1 MTGLYVA
8 SNPTALGAQFNLT
21 RNMGEL
27 SSVLTRLSTGLRI
40 NSGKDDPAGLIASEL
55 LKSQITGTTKA
66 ITNTQRANSLI
77 STADSALGQVGNLLN
92 DIKGLVVEAANTGAM
107 SDEQIAANQ
116 LQVDA
121 SLDSIDRIA
130 RTTSFAGQKLLDGS
144 LDFRTSGANNGYIS
158 NLQIDSANFGTSD
171 YVGVNVNVQQ
181 TASNGTLIYQGTGV
195 DQKTTLDITGSV
207 GSKSLTFGAGTSN
220 SEIALAINAA
230 SDSTGVN
237 AFVEGLAERGSVILS
252 TAGANNDIVITAND
266 TGFDAGNY
274 SFRITQGTTNDARIV
289 TEAAGGNPGVVE
301 ITLAPSTQHEYKDF
315 AGLFNITIDTTNRTN
330 TDGDPI
336 PSDAATSVSIT
347 RGDANSVI
355 YHDAD
360 SAAVART
367 GDGKSITVA
376 ADGVENGR
384 VSELNGWTITVDDS
398 ATDTGII
405 NMDNKTIRIT
415 TTGAADADAIGTAL
429 SQALGEIDGTAAPE
443 VTATLAGNALVNGD
457 SLTFSGGANAG
468 EVAITYK
475 EGATANDILK
485 LLNSAPNVQATLK
498 GDVDGTAL
506 IKALPEGKTYVS
518 TAETDDQSANAVSR
532 YISGATAQDVVDL
545 INSKLGDKFMATSL
559 TGDAG
564 TGRVSYMD
572 AAVDYGSV
580 NLDNALR
587 FTGMDDGPVV
597 RITNMGADNKPIAN
611 QQLGVK
617 IIQPSEDDIKA
628 GIHTPILEIR
638 LATDASGNSIT
649 TAKDIADLFDRLTA
663 DETLGV
669 SAEVLYPPG
678 VDPNGRIFGVDSCGD
693 PIVIENCPTPYG
705 LGIVQPTNQPGPC
718 TVAQGDLVLL
728 GTNQALTSDYAIARI
743 ASGSA
748 ITGVAAESDDDG
760 SGGTATLTFGNTSA
774 VNGLTFGFTRDETVE
789 GFDETTG
796 KLTIFLAPEI
806 GDGTTDEEEATA
818 AVNGAIAAN
827 WEAIRAYTGATGN
840 PVKLAENVDADSAID
855 DANTGATTTI
865 SATSASGTM
874 TGTRGVGT
882 DDPALVITA
891 REKGTNMAGV
901 NIYFVNDTSRT
912 DLAQYDSGTNLDAND
927 VLPAIDVKYVQ
938 NEDGS
943 KSLIVT
949 GNIQA
954 GGTSQSLVNSVA
966 LANALNANSTFKTY
980 FTADASLAD
989 DDTKI
994 GDVEFVND
1002 VTKVAAQT
1010 VGGYRVDSPAISG
1023 ANQTGTSSGIGMTGQ
1038 ADSNE
1043 RLILQAAD
1051 AGSNNFVNVYV
1062 AQGSFDTY
1070 DPYNNKTSYTTGS
1083 DMIATINGNLAIAK
1097 GNNISINTADLALS
1111 MNVANVVG
1119 STGFTIDGGGAL
1131 FQLGPDVVSTQQM
1144 RLGIGSM
1151 MTTRLGGASGQIYQ
1165 LKSGGNADLRTSD
1178 ASRKL
1183 ADKIINE
1190 AISTVATTRGRLG
1203 AIQKASLEPNIS
1215 ALQDSL
1221 TALTESEAQISNADF
1236 AEESSNLTRLQ
1247 LLIQAGTQTLGIAN
1261 QLPQYAASLV
1271 Q

>member
-8 SNPTALGAQFNLT
+8 SNPTALSSQFNLT

-77 STADSALGQVGNLLN
+77 STADSGLSQVGNLLN

-107 SDEQIAANQ
+107 SAEQIAANQ

-130 RTTSFAGQKLLDGS
+130 RTTNFAGQKLLDGS

-158 NLQIDSANFGTSD
+158 NLKIDSANFGTAD
-171 YVGVNVNVQQ
+171 YIGVNVNVQQ
-181 TASNGTLIYQGTGV
+181 TASNATLFYQGTGV
-195 DQKTTLDITGSV
+195 AQKTTLDITGNV
-207 GSKSLTFGAGTSN
+207 GSKSLTFGAGATN
-220 SEIALAINAA
+220 ADIALAINGA

-252 TAGANNDIVITAND
+252 TAGANNDIVITANK

-289 TEAAGGNPGVVE
+289 TEAAGGKPGVVE
-301 ITLAPSTQHEYKDF
+301 ITLAPATQHEYKDF
-315 AGLFNITIDTTNRTN
+315 AGLFNITVDTTNN
-330 TDGDPI
+330 TAPTTA
-336 PSDAATSVSIT
+336 PTSVSMT
-347 RGDANSVI
+347 RGSANSAV
-355 YHDAD
+355 YHETA
-360 SAAVART
+360 SAAIART
-367 GDGKSITVA
+367 GNGKSITA
-376 ADGVENGR
+376 AYGTSQTAR
-384 VSELNGWTITVDDS
+384 MSELNGWTVIVDDTVDATAGAIDTDNKTVRINS
-398 ATDTGII
+398 ATD
-405 NMDNKTIRIT
+405 
-415 TTGAADADAIGTAL
+415 AAGLGDIL
-429 SQALGEIDGTAAPE
+429 NQALAGTSVSDEGTPDFEFTFAGE
-443 VTATLAGNALVNGD
+443 ALVNGD
-457 SLTFSGGANAG
+457 TLTFKDGANAG

-485 LLNSAPNVQATLK
+485 LLNSAPNVQATLAQ
-498 GDVDGTAL
+498 DVDGTAL
-506 IKALPEGKTYVS
+506 IKALPDGKTYVS
-518 TAETDDQSANAVSR
+518 AGDGTATVNTVSQ
-532 YISGATAQDVVDL
+532 YTSGATAQDVIDL
-545 INSKLGDKFMATSL
+545 INSKLGDKFMATAMS
-559 TGDAG
+559 GDSG

-587 FTGMDDGPVV
+587 FTGMDNGPVV

-611 QQLGVK
+611 QKLGVK

-638 LATDASGNSIT
+638 LATDGSGNSIT

-678 VDPNGRIFGVDSCGD
+678 VDPNGRIFGVDSCND
-693 PIVIENCPTPYG
+693 PIVTETCPAPYG

-728 GTNQALTSDYAIARI
+728 GTNQSLTSDFAIARI
-743 ASGSA
+743 ASGTQIS
-748 ITGVAAESDDDG
+748 GSAAESDG
-760 SGGTATLTFGNTSA
+760 TVGGGLAELTFGNTSA
-774 VNGLTFGFTRDETVE
+774 MNGLTFGFTRDETME

-796 KLTIFLAPEI
+796 KLTIFLQPEI
-806 GDGTTDEEEATA
+806 VDGSDADATA
-818 AVNGAIAAN
+818 AVDGAIAAN

-840 PVKLAENVDADSAID
+840 AVKLAANVTAADAIA
-855 DANTGATTTI
+855 DAGTGATTSI
-865 SATSASGTM
+865 PATSVAG
-874 TGTRGVGT
+874 GDGDRGVGT
-882 DDPALVITA
+882 DDPALIIKAT
-891 REKGTNMAGV
+891 EKGTDMAGV
-901 NIYFVNDTSRT
+901 NIYFVNDPTRT
-912 DLAQYDSGTNLDAND
+912 DLATYTYDSATPTAM
-927 VLPAIDVKYVQ
+927 PEIDVKYVE

-943 KSLIVT
+943 RSLIVT
-949 GNIQA
+949 GNI
-954 GGTSQSLVNSVA
+954 GTGSLVGTVG
-966 LANALNANSTFKTY
+966 LASALNSNTTFKTH
-980 FTADASLAD
+980 FKAEASLAS
-989 DDTKI
+989 DDTAI
-994 GDVEFVND
+994 GQVEFAKD
-1002 VTKVAAQT
+1002 VTKPVAQT

-1023 ANQTGTSSGIGMTGQ
+1023 SNQTGTSSGIGMTGQ

-1043 RLILQAAD
+1043 RLILQAAES
-1051 AGSNNFVNVYV
+1051 GSANFVKVYV

-1070 DPYNNKTSYTTGS
+1070 DPYNNRTSYATGS
-1083 DMIATINGNLAIAK
+1083 DMIATINGNLANAS
-1097 GNNISINTADLALS
+1097 GNNISINTPDLALS
-1111 MNVANVVG
+1111 MNVANVLG
-1119 STGFTIDGGGAL
+1119 LSGFTIDGGGAL

-1151 MTTRLGGASGQIYQ
+1151 MTTRLGGASGQIFQ
-1165 LKSGGNADLRTSD
+1165 LKSGGTADLRTSD

-1183 ADKIINE
+1183 ADKIVNE

-1203 AIQKASLEPNIS
+1203 AIQKASLEPNINS
-1215 ALQDSL
+1215 LQDSL

-1236 AEESSNLTRLQ
+1236 AQESSNLTRLQ
-1247 LLIQAGTQTLGIAN
+1247 LLIQAGAQTLGIAN

-1271 Q
+1271 R